1 MHSDTGKEN
10 AMREVTY
17 TQAICEALTEEMRR
31 DEKVFLIGESIQGA
45 AFGMTAGIFQEFG
58 PERVMDTPIAET
70 AIVGAALGSAMVGYR
85 PVADL
90 MFADFMFV
98 AGDEIFLKAPQW
110 HFLHGGK
117 VNVPVVIFA
126 AVGGGMQLA
135 NEHSQVPTGKI
146 LNTPGLKLA
155 LPSTPYDAK
164 GLLKTAVRDN
174 NPVVFFWHKGLMSAT
189 GEIPNEEYSL
199 PFGVADIKKQGA
211 DVTVVAA
218 SLMAQHAL
226 AAAAELENSISV
238 EVIDPRTLEPLDL
251 ETILASVE
259 KTGRLVIV
267 DEDRESCGFAAELG
281 FQVMQKAF
289 ELLDAP
295 LQRVCTPNLPIPGG
309 CLEAHV
315 LPNPKKI
322 VAAIKAVMA

>member
-1 MHSDTGKEN
+1 
-10 AMREVTY
+10 MREVTY
-17 TQAICEALTEEMRR
+17 TQAICEALVEEMRR

-45 AFGMTAGIFQEFG
+45 AFGMTAGIVQEFG

-70 AIVGAALGSAMVGYR
+70 AIVGAALGSAIMGYR

-98 AGDEIFLKAPQW
+98 AGDEVFLKAPQW

-126 AVGGGMQLA
+126 AAGGGMQLA
-135 NEHSQVPTGKI
+135 NEHSQIPTGKI
-146 LNTPGLKLA
+146 LNTPGLKLV
-155 LPSTPYDAK
+155 LPSTPRDAK

-189 GEIPNEEYSL
+189 GQVPDEEFTI
-199 PFGVADIKKQGA
+199 PFGVADIKRQGA

-218 SLMAQHAL
+218 SLMTHHAL
-226 AAAAELENSISV
+226 AAAAMLEKDIDV
-238 EVIDPRTLEPLDL
+238 EVIDPRTLEPLDFD
-251 ETILASVE
+251 TILASVE

-267 DEDRESCGFAAELG
+267 DEDRECCGFAAELG
-281 FQVMQKAF
+281 FQVMQKAY

-295 LQRVCTPNLPIPGG
+295 IQRVCTPNFPIPGG

-315 LPNPKKI
+315 LPNPNKI